1 MHFLCSYYGWAAER
15 IIMKAIRQNRRFSI
29 QTGFVTLACLAL
41 TPSAY
46 AANFYTWG
54 GSNGTARYFSQMP
67 AETALQPLRDG
78 ESPALGIMLVADNT
92 TAQKLIEE
100 CQDNFGTDC
109 EKQVDTEQ
117 MSPASRRQQMIDDCR
132 NNFGTDCEKQ
142 VDTELGAEQLDG
154 DRQTFRVPA
163 NEK

>member
-1 MHFLCSYYGWAAER
+1 MM
-15 IIMKAIRQNRRFSI
+15 MKNAPKNRRLSLRA
-29 QTGFVTLACLAL
+29 GFLTLACLAL
-41 TPSAY
+41 TPVAD

-54 GSNGTARYFSQMP
+54 GSNGNAHHFSLIP
-67 AETALQPLRDG
+67 AESALQSLRDR
-78 ESPALGIMLVADNT
+78 ESPAPGVMLVADNT

-142 VDTELGAEQLDG
+142 VDTELGAEQSDG
-154 DRQTFRVPA
+154 DRQTFRVPKH
-163 NEK
+163 EK